1 VAVELRRR
9 GYRTY
14 LDPDGRDYFDL
25 AARKDEEV
33 GLIEGKVGRGSE
45 VLAQALRRRPWA
57 DWVAVVVSPAGLAD
71 RLVARTAGHRAGAV
85 GVWAYEGGRAREVR
99 PAVRWALG
107 SPDPFS
113 ATRERFR
120 NHLLDLDRGLLPAEV
135 GWSGVVGE
143 VRKASRGRG
152 FAEWRL
158 DELDPDRP

>member
-1 VAVELRRR
+1 MLKASSTAAAPKRVPRPAAPPASGCPCILSAIGTPFSRCKPHA
-9 GYRTY
+9 GRTT
-14 LDPDGRDYFDL
+14 D
-25 AARKDEEV
+25 
-33 GLIEGKVGRGSE
+33 
-45 VLAQALRRRPWA
+45 
-57 DWVAVVVSPAGLAD
+57 DW
-71 RLVARTAGHRAGAV
+71 RTAGHRAGAV